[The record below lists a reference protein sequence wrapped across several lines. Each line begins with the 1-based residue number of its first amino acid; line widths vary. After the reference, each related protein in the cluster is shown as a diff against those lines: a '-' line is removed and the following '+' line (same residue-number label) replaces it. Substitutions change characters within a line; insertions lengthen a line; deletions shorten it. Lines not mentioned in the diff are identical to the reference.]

1 MNYTLT
7 TTLSWKFY
15 NFLNQQST
23 LNKTTKKAIIEE
35 ALGIYQKQKLKE
47 QIEKWLDN
55 RYSEYKEINND
66 FANIQFNSLKP

>member
-66 FANIQFNSLKP
+66 FANIQFNSLKS